1 MIRIVTDSTS
11 ELTQEQARKW
21 NIDVVP
27 LSVLFGKEEF
37 LDGVEISHAQFYD
50 RLAQVDTLPTTAQVP
65 PDTFIELFRHYIEA
79 GDQIVGLF
87 LSSDM
92 SGTFQSAC
100 IARSA
105 VDEDNIFVL
114 DTRTVTF
121 GLGLMVREAIR
132 MRDAGLSAADMA
144 SQLEELSGRVH
155 LLAAVSTLKYLKMGG
170 RISAATAVV
179 GGMLGISPIIAVQ
192 DGVVVSLGKS
202 RGRKGAFQWI
212 ARRILEQEPIDTGH
226 LVVFGHSNA
235 PDALAECQDACAQL
249 VDVANAPTSPI
260 GAVVGTHAGPGAAG
274 IAYFLKKQ

>member
-11 ELTQEQARKW
+11 ELTQEKARKW

-65 PDTFIELFRHYIEA
+65 PDTFIALFRHYIEA

-121 GLGLMVREAIR
+121 G
-132 MRDAGLSAADMA
+132 
-144 SQLEELSGRVH
+144 
-155 LLAAVSTLKYLKMGG
+155 
-170 RISAATAVV
+170 
-179 GGMLGISPIIAVQ
+179 
-192 DGVVVSLGKS
+192 
-202 RGRKGAFQWI
+202 
-212 ARRILEQEPIDTGH
+212 
-226 LVVFGHSNA
+226 
-235 PDALAECQDACAQL
+235 
-249 VDVANAPTSPI
+249 
-260 GAVVGTHAGPGAAG
+260 
-274 IAYFLKKQ
+274 